1 MNHSFESTPIEYCCD
16 RTRGCITYNA
26 SARMPISLAL
36 IPPINPTIISRRLG
50 NRDPY
55 MRSLYA
61 PMTMDNVSNYSQER
75 D

>member
-1 MNHSFESTPIEYCCD
+1 MNESFASTPLERCFD
-16 RTRGCITYNA
+16 RTRGCIAFNA

-55 MRSLYA
+55 IPITVRSY
-61 PMTMDNVSNYSQER
+61 DYG
-75 D
+75 

>member
-1 MNHSFESTPIEYCCD
+1 MNHSYESTPIEYCFD
-16 RTRGCITYNA
+16 RGYIVFNVSTRMA
-26 SARMPISLAL
+26 ISLGL

-61 PMTMDNVSNYSQER
+61 SITVDNVSNYNEKR

>member
-1 MNHSFESTPIEYCCD
+1 M
-16 RTRGCITYNA
+16 
-26 SARMPISLAL
+26 RMPISLSL
-36 IPPINPTIISRRLG
+36 IPPINLTIIPRRLG

-61 PMTMDNVSNYSQER
+61 PVTMDNVSNYNEEK

>member
-1 MNHSFESTPIEYCCD
+1 MNRLFESTPNIVSY
-16 RTRGCITYNA
+16 TCIAFNA

-61 PMTMDNVSNYSQER
+61 PMTMDNVSNYSEER